1 MTATPRRSCCGMPTL
16 LLPAPRPRAINACA
30 SSRKAW
36 TKPCSADAR
45 LHKICGSH
53 SAARNSRSSVNRNS
67 ISPPREQTGVEALVR
82 WHHPVHGKVAP
93 THFISV
99 AEETGLIVP
108 LGEWVLRRACNDA
121 VTCNKPLIVAVN
133 LSPAQ
138 FRGADVD
145 LTRRPSVALNGSSDR
160 AT

>member
-30 SSRKAW
+30 SSKKAW

-53 SAARNSRSSVNRNS
+53 LRREEFEVVCQSQFDLATARADRR
-67 ISPPREQTGVEALVR
+67 EALVR

-99 AEETGLIVP
+99 AEETG
-108 LGEWVLRRACNDA
+108 
-121 VTCNKPLIVAVN
+121 
-133 LSPAQ
+133 
-138 FRGADVD
+138 
-145 LTRRPSVALNGSSDR
+145 
-160 AT
+160 